1 VQAPRVEDLSRFRL
15 LIVEDSPS
23 DAMLLRAELEEGP
36 LAGAALD
43 QAGTLDAALDRLAAD
58 RYDAVLTD
66 LGLPDS
72 DGFATFDAIVAAAGD
87 AAVVVLTGRDD
98 EQLADEAVEHGAQ
111 DYVVKGQRRPGDLAR
126 AVRYSVRRQQL
137 LTELRVARDEQ
148 LAQKDNFLSHV
159 SHELRCPLAVVH
171 QFASLLADGIAG
183 ELNAEQLDLL
193 TVLIRNAEQLKAM
206 IDDLLLVNRAGR
218 DTVAIE
224 ADTIQPAPLL
234 AETAA
239 AFGPAAADRGVRL
252 DHDVRPLPAV
262 VADPKRV
269 REILTN
275 LVDNAL
281 KFTPR
286 GGRVTVAAAQEDGF
300 VRFEVRDTGRGID
313 AAALPHVFD
322 RFYQADQSDSTSR
335 NGLGLGLYLCR
346 DLVRRQGGEL
356 LAESSLGAGT
366 TMSFTLPL
374 APAAATR
381 AGT

>member
-1 VQAPRVEDLSRFRL
+1 MQDPRLEDASRFRL

-23 DAMLLRAELEEGP
+23 DAALLRAELQDGP
-36 LAGAALD
+36 LAGALLD
-43 QAGTLDAALDRLAAD
+43 HAGTLDAALGRLAEH

-98 EQLADEAVEHGAQ
+98 EQLADEAVVHGAQ
-111 DYVVKGQRRPGDLAR
+111 DYVVKGHRRPGDLAR

-137 LTELRVARDEQ
+137 LTELRLARDAQ
-148 LAQKDNFLSHV
+148 LAQKDFFLSHV
-159 SHELRCPLAVVH
+159 SHELRGPLAVVH

-183 ELNAEQLDLL
+183 ELNAEQRDLM
-193 TVLIRNAEQLKAM
+193 TVLIGNAGQLKAM
-206 IDDLLLVNRAGR
+206 IDDLLLAGR
-218 DTVAIE
+218 ADRDAVVIE
-224 ADTIQPAPLL
+224 PETLEPAPLL
-234 AETAA
+234 VETAT
-239 AFGPAAADRGVRL
+239 AFRPAAAERGLTLV
-252 DHDVRPLPAV
+252 HDPCPLPRV

-269 REILTN
+269 REILIN

-286 GGRVTVAAAQEDGF
+286 DGRVTVAAAAEEGF
-300 VRFEVRDTGRGID
+300 VRFAVHDTGCGID

-322 RFYQADQSDSTSR
+322 RFYQAEQSDSISR
-335 NGLGLGLYLCR
+335 NGLGLGLYVCR

-356 LAESSLGAGT
+356 TAASEVGTGT

-374 APAAATR
+374 AAHS
-381 AGT
+381 AGGPDE

>member
-1 VQAPRVEDLSRFRL
+1 VDDPSRYRL

-36 LAGAALD
+36 LAGAALEH
-43 QAGTLDAALDRLAAD
+43 ASTLDAALARLAAD

-72 DGFATFDAIVAAAGD
+72 DGFATFDAIVAAARD

-98 EQLADEAVEHGAQ
+98 EQLADEAVVHGAQ
-111 DYVVKGQRRPGDLAR
+111 DYLVKGHRRPGDLAR

-183 ELNAEQLDLL
+183 ELQSEQLDLL
-193 TVLIRNAEQLKAM
+193 TVIIGNVEQLKAM
-206 IDDLLLVNRAGR
+206 IDDLLLTSRADRGAVVIET
-218 DTVAIE
+218 DTVE
-224 ADTIQPAPLL
+224 PAPLL

-239 AFGPAAADRGVRL
+239 AFRPAAAELGLTLIHERQ
-252 DHDVRPLPAV
+252 PLPPV
-262 VADPKRV
+262 VADPTRV

-286 GGRVTVAAAQEDGF
+286 DGRVTVGAAAEGDF
-300 VRFEVRDTGRGID
+300 VRFVVRDTGCGID
-313 AAALPHVFD
+313 ADALPHVFD
-322 RFYQADQSDSTSR
+322 RFFQAEQSDSISR
-335 NGLGLGLYLCR
+335 NGLGLGLFVCR

-356 LAESSLGAGT
+356 TAASEPGAGT

-374 APAAATR
+374 ARLGKAMT
-381 AGT
+381 

>member
-1 VQAPRVEDLSRFRL
+1 VQPARVEDASPFRL

-23 DAMLLRAELEEGP
+23 DAALLRAELRDGP
-36 LAGAALD
+36 LAAATLD
-43 QAGTLDAALDRLAAD
+43 HASTLDAALGRLAAQ

-87 AAVVVLTGRDD
+87 AAVIVLTGRDD
-98 EQLADEAVEHGAQ
+98 EQLADEAVVHGAQ
-111 DYVVKGQRRPGDLAR
+111 DYVVKGHHRPGDLSR

-137 LTELRVARDEQ
+137 LTELRLARDAQ

-183 ELNAEQLDLL
+183 ELNAEQRDLM
-193 TVLIRNAEQLKAM
+193 TVLIGNVEQLKAM
-206 IDDLLLVNRAGR
+206 IDDLLLASRAGSG
-218 DTVAIE
+218 TVVIE
-224 ADTIQPAPLL
+224 PETVEPAPLL
-234 AETAA
+234 AETAT
-239 AFGPAAADRGVRL
+239 AFGPAAAERGLTLV
-252 DHDVRPLPAV
+252 HDPYPLPPV

-269 REILTN
+269 REILIN

-286 GGRVTVAAAQEDGF
+286 DGRVTVAAAAEDGF
-300 VRFEVRDTGRGID
+300 VRFVVRDTGCGID

-322 RFYQADQSDSTSR
+322 RFYQAEQSDSISR
-335 NGLGLGLYLCR
+335 NGLGLGLFVCR

-356 LAESSLGAGT
+356 TAASDVGTGT

-374 APAAATR
+374 APGHDMSKA
-381 AGT
+381 